1 MTDEEFIQRLK
12 KRFPDQLL
20 TFEKTGDR
28 LQVKVGDEIISL
40 TWEKELEEKL
50 NQLYGIKAEEEILE
64 IFCLELETI
73 LDGSD
78 STNSNTSDN
87 P

>member
-12 KRFPDQLL
+12 KRFPHQSLS
-20 TFEKTGDR
+20 FERTGDK
-28 LQVKVGDEIISL
+28 LQVKVRDEVISL

-50 NQLYGIKAEEEILE
+50 NQLYGINAEEEILE

-73 LDGSD
+73 LESGN
-78 STNSNTSDN
+78 STNSNTSD